1 MQEQC
6 KLFDYLYRHPT
17 SSQLCISFWKG
28 QPFGPSWGILDKI
41 ETFGQIKNSLT
52 TMKSILVRAK
62 IVLTQSLGH
71 FDRISSSQ
79 KTSPCFVNGIQSDMI
94 SLLFLDSCVGTIM
107 EKEGIRLR
115 SIFWFP
121 IFDKFPENKM
131 VSLSRQLILISLPK
145 I

>member
-17 SSQLCISFWKG
+17 SSQFCISFWKG

-52 TMKSILVRAK
+52 TIKNILCRAK

-94 SLLFLDSCVGTIM
+94 SLLFLGFLC
-107 EKEGIRLR
+107 
-115 SIFWFP
+115 W
-121 IFDKFPENKM
+121 NY
-131 VSLSRQLILISLPK
+131 
-145 I
+145 

>member
-17 SSQLCISFWKG
+17 NSQLCISFWKG

-52 TMKSILVRAK
+52 TIKNIFCRAK

-79 KTSPCFVNGIQSDMI
+79 KTSPCFVNGIKSDMI